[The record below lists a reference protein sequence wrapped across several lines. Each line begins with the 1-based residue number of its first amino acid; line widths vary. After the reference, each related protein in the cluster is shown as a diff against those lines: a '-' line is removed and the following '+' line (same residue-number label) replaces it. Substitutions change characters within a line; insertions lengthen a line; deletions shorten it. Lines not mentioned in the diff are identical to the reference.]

1 MPLRLIVEVLVETGR
16 QGRLATWRLDP
27 RTRRDRLAHRGGGH
41 AERGRG
47 LFRLTLDESAQYR
60 ARNLVVKDEDLE
72 LRLDDGVVFFA
83 NVPSGATVAVL
94 LGKGEMTFSPGP
106 DAERRQIALLT
117 GGPSLRQSFDAAM
130 IRLSPS
136 DQALRLP
143 PDQLAAVPVDR
154 KQLLQ
159 AQEVFADD
167 IGKSFSVDLADL
179 SRDTWSLVP
188 SIGNLLVEVRT
199 RRYGTLTYAHDGG
212 DQEDI
217 SLFDRARR
225 RNLAIY
231 SSRSKLATRGPFFD
245 EDDDAEVDVLDC
257 NVETTLVP
265 DRLWMEGRTRLRVR
279 VRTVALSALTL
290 RLAERLVVRSVSSD
304 LHGRLLYIR
313 VRNQNSLVVNLP
325 EPLNRNDV
333 LTLDRQLRR
342 TPRASRR

>member
-1 MPLRLIVEVLVETGR
+1 
-16 QGRLATWRLDP
+16 
-27 RTRRDRLAHRGGGH
+27 
-41 AERGRG
+41 
-47 LFRLTLDESAQYR
+47 
-60 ARNLVVKDEDLE
+60 
-72 LRLDDGVVFFA
+72 
-83 NVPSGATVAVL
+83 
-94 LGKGEMTFSPGP
+94 MTFSPGP

-136 DQALRLP
+136 DQAMRLP

-159 AQEVFADD
+159 AQEVFADE

-245 EDDDAEVDVLDC
+245 EDADAEVDVLDC

-279 VRTVALSALTL
+279 VRTFALSALTL
-290 RLAERLVVRSVSSD
+290 RLAERLVVRSVSSESARTPAVHPRPQSKQPGGQSPGAAQPQRRAD
-304 LHGRLLYIR
+304 L
-313 VRNQNSLVVNLP
+313 
-325 EPLNRNDV
+325 D
-333 LTLDRQLRR
+333 DQLRR
-342 TPRASRR
+342 TPRASRRGPREHGRCGAGADQRSWPSPRRSHTTSIATGATGTRRRRRTTTPRPPFVSPFRRPLPSSVPGRSQAARP